1 MTPWRRA
8 RGPSD
13 SPPSTVK
20 RKYERYLVNTLLTAM
35 PEGGD
40 QEIEV
45 QGRALDVC
53 ENGVGGIFSE
63 TWMVGSRFNLEV
75 RLPEGHPSLKL
86 DAVVRH
92 RTGAK
97 FRYGF
102 EFTDVSPEQRGIL
115 HDACKALAQQ
125 H

>member
-8 RGPSD
+8 LGPGD
-13 SPPSTVK
+13 GPPSTVQ

-45 QGRALDVC
+45 QGRALDIS
-53 ENGVGGIFSE
+53 ESGVGGIFPE
-63 TWMVGSRFNLEV
+63 IWMVGSRFNLEV
-75 RLPEGHPSLKL
+75 RLPEGHAPLKVN
-86 DAVVRH
+86 AIVRH
-92 RTGAK
+92 RTGAN

-102 EFTDVSPEQRGIL
+102 EFADVSPDQRRVVQN
-115 HDACKALAQQ
+115 ACKVLAKQE
-125 H
+125 